1 MYIFGI
7 YTCIICN
14 IWKLLIMLVENN
26 NVLNCLEHQDGK
38 GGVPIMNHT
47 DLFLGHEASQG
58 KILAIMNVC
67 VGDYKY

>member
-1 MYIFGI
+1 MS
-7 YTCIICN
+7 
-14 IWKLLIMLVENN
+14 VENN

-38 GGVPIMNHT
+38 GGVPIMNHA
-47 DLFLGHEASQG
+47 DLFLGHQASQG

>member
-1 MYIFGI
+1 
-7 YTCIICN
+7 
-14 IWKLLIMLVENN
+14 MLVENN

-58 KILAIMNVC
+58 KILTIMNVC

>member
-1 MYIFGI
+1 MEVI
-7 YTCIICN
+7 N
-14 IWKLLIMLVENN
+14 HLVENN

-38 GGVPIMNHT
+38 GGVPIMNHA
-47 DLFLGHEASQG
+47 DLFLGHQASQG